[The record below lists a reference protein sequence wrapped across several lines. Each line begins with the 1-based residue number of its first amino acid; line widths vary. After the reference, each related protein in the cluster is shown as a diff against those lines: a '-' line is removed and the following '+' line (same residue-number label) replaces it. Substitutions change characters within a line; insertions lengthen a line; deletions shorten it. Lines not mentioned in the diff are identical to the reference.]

1 MHQHT
6 DAYHIS
12 VYLIHLISTFPFT
25 YLSVRPSI
33 HPPTQPFIQ
42 SLFHLRICLFVHPS
56 IHPFIQSTLPFTY
69 LSVRPSTQPFIQSLF
84 HLRIYLFIHPSSYPP
99 IHPPIL
105 PSNPLFY
112 LRICL
117 FVHPPCTNPSCIHP
131 LNHIHSTLPFTYPSI
146 RPFIHPTTFI
156 K

>member
-56 IHPFIQSTLPFTY
+56 IH
-69 LSVRPSTQPFIQSLF
+69 PFIQSLF